1 MCTLSSA
8 HLRCWLRLASLLTE
22 GFITHS
28 HFRLVGLEWLLVILE
43 CHPSTSSIPRA
54 VWVLS
59 FTRTELYFW
68 HTNCHGITD
77 ATSRRTG
84 KKSHMLSSHHA
95 CTTVIP
101 STWATAKMSI
111 SHFQLI
117 QNSAATLLTISERHN
132 HVTLNLATLQWL
144 PVSYR
149 GYFNF
154 YLFLQVLDYIYI
166 MDLFRPY

>member
-1 MCTLSSA
+1 MHTFLCTSEVLVEVSKPVDRGLYNPFSFQTSWFGMAVSDLGMPSFNIQHPTCSLSVIFYSNRA
-8 HLRCWLRLASLLTE
+8 LFLTYKLPWYYRCYLKQNW
-22 GFITHS
+22 
-28 HFRLVGLEWLLVILE
+28 
-43 CHPSTSSIPRA
+43 
-54 VWVLS
+54 
-59 FTRTELYFW
+59 
-68 HTNCHGITD
+68 
-77 ATSRRTG
+77 

-101 STWATAKMSI
+101 STWATAKKSI

-132 HVTLNLATLQWL
+132 HATLNLATLQWL